1 MKIVSL
7 NAELTKSATDLA
19 FNLDEEMTPL
29 VKAYLE
35 YGVLEL
41 DYSGDVLFVKL
52 PSNSSEGFTAAN
64 VTILNEK
71 LAAAKTII
79 DEYETKQQAE
89 LESLARKLN
98 LPLA

>member
-7 NAELTKSATDLA
+7 NAELTKSATELA

-41 DYSGDVLFVKL
+41 DYSGDVLFVKV
-52 PSNSSEGFTAAN
+52 PEDSAEAFTAAN
-64 VTILNEK
+64 IITLNEK
-71 LAAAKTII
+71 LAAAKDII
-79 DEYETKQQAE
+79 DQYERSQRSKLEGLAE
-89 LESLARKLN
+89 KFN